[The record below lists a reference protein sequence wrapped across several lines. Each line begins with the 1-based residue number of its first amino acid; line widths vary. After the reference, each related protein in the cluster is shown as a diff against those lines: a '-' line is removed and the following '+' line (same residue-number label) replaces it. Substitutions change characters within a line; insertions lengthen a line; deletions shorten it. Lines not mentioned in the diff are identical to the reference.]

1 MADTTVERVRI
12 EITAESKEA
21 EAKVNALKK
30 ALDSV
35 RGKSTTEIEA
45 SGVQRATA
53 AYSDMKRKVSGV
65 GKAMQAAK
73 KMALSFTKSL
83 LGVNAV
89 KNSFKDLKN
98 NISKLGASLG
108 RIALY
113 RAMRSAIKNFT
124 QGIREGIQNLYQYSS
139 VVGTQFKRSLDQM
152 ATSALYVKNSL
163 ATIAEPIINKIA
175 PVLDALS
182 DKFANLA
189 AQVAEFLAKL
199 TGSETYTRAL
209 KFPVAYA
216 DAANGAAKAMQKWL
230 GPFDEINRLSAPSGS
245 GSGAAL
251 DYSKMFETIEVNK
264 DSPISKFVDM
274 LKDGIAKG
282 DLTEVGGMIS
292 GKIRDALD
300 RIEWPTIQKKAENIA
315 SNIGTFLNGFFTEPG
330 FAESVGASVGEA
342 INTGLTFAST
352 FFKKTDFYGIG
363 LSIGTMIRTGF
374 ERLDSNKLAD
384 TITGFLSGVPKGIQG
399 FVNSGALR
407 AVARKLGE
415 TLGKILSNKQFWLD
429 CFAAVGDISLALG
442 DAIIGLIEGAWEGI
456 TGNKLNLPSLSN
468 TSTSNGGSVDPTII
482 GGGIVTWVALKKIL
496 GLGAAAGTAAGAG
509 AGSALAGAGTALGA
523 AGLAAV
529 GGYGIYKGTSAGIGA
544 YNALQEQIAAEE
556 RLIKQHEMLQE
567 MLNPELTKQRLVK
580 FEKTVNRTVSNL
592 NAGIMTKARNTGENL
607 ASETAG
613 TFKTL
618 NGMNSDFLNGV
629 IDNVSFAEKNILS
642 EVSNGGVQTSTAVKN
657 SMGSMTSSVR
667 TGTGVFKDIIFD
679 STGKIV
685 GTVKEGFFST
695 EKSISG
701 SLNNSKTVISTVWGN
716 IKTSVSSYVDQVTG
730 NTKKGFENTTSTI
743 TNESSKWASPV
754 KRGMDAVRVALD
766 DGTTQSAT
774 KTKTNVEQI
783 TATFNDGSAKW
794 GLTAKLGMD
803 NVKKFLSDSS
813 GEAATTVSRN
823 FASMPVNI
831 ENSTSTLGKKI
842 ENTTKSVFRNV
853 KAFGADSVGFVSDA
867 YRAGDS
873 VIARHLNN
881 IDDNSTKKFNNII
894 RNAGKTKTALE
905 TMNGSQPVYSA
916 PGVKATTTT
925 MLATAFANGGFVD
938 NGEAFIARESGPELV
953 GRIGNRT
960 AVANNA
966 QIVAGISE
974 GVEEANMGVVNA
986 IYAVANQ
993 IVGAIKSNGG
1003 SGVDWDS
1010 ITRQISR
1017 TQARQAVSANI

>member
-35 RGKSTTEIEA
+35 RGKRTTEVEA
-45 SGVQRATA
+45 SGVQKASS
-53 AYSDMKRKVSGV
+53 AYSDMRRRADGANKSTN
-65 GKAMQAAK
+65 ALK
-73 KMALSFTKSL
+73 KSTAGLARQFVALSKS
-83 LGVNAV
+83 
-89 KNSFKDLKN
+89 KNPFSG
-98 NISKLGASLG
+98 ISKYIEKLGSSIG
-108 RIALY
+108 RIAFY
-113 RAMRSAIKNFT
+113 RVIRSSLKSIT
-124 QGIREGIQNLYQYSS
+124 QGFKEGVHNLYQYSA

-152 ATSALYVKNSL
+152 ATAALYVKNSL

-182 DKFANLA
+182 DKFAELA

-199 TGSETYTRAL
+199 TGSATYTKAL
-209 KFPVAYA
+209 KFPVAYEE
-216 DAANGAAKAMQKWL
+216 AANGAAKAMQKWL

-245 GSGAAL
+245 GSGSSL
-251 DYSKMFETIEVNK
+251 DYSRMFETVEVSA

-292 GKIRDALD
+292 GKIRDALNNID
-300 RIEWPTIQKKAENIA
+300 WPEIKRKAENIA

-330 FAESVGASVGEA
+330 FAESIGKSIGEA
-342 INTGLTFAST
+342 FNTAIGFVKKFTDVT
-352 FFKKTDFYGIG
+352 KFKDIG
-363 LSIGTMIRTGF
+363 FSLGTMVRTGF
-374 ERLDSNKLAD
+374 EKIDANQLAGAIIGAVRGALKL
-384 TITGFLSGVPKGIQG
+384 VQG
-399 FVNSGALR
+399 FANSGALR
-407 AVARKLGE
+407 EVAEKLGK
-415 TLGKILSNKQFWLD
+415 TLGKILSDKQFWLD

-456 TGNKLNLPSLSN
+456 TGNKLNLPSISN
-468 TSTSNGGSVDPTII
+468 TSGGN
-482 GGGIVTWVALKKIL
+482 
-496 GLGAAAGTAAGAG
+496 AAAG
-509 AGSALAGAGTALGA
+509 S
-523 AGLAAV
+523 
-529 GGYGIYKGTSAGIGA
+529 YS
-544 YNALQEQIAAEE
+544 ALQEQILAEE
-556 RLIKQHEMLQE
+556 RLIRQQEALQNMLRE
-567 MLNPELTKQRLVK
+567 KYDLPIPTKSPGTIRDYFPGFVGFGFDDNESPFFDNLSIPYNDKMVHASEKNMKEYGKTLERHQSQLSTTLVGSSR
-580 FEKTVNRTVSNL
+580 KTGDALVGNVTVTTKNLSNL
-592 NAGIMTKARNTGENL
+592 EGTYAGGLIKNMENTMDTTFRTYSKAGNNIVRTTDGFMQASSTSVRQGTGLMKNL
-607 ASETAG
+607 
-613 TFKTL
+613 F
-618 NGMNSDFLNGV
+618 
-629 IDNVSFAEKNILS
+629 IDN
-642 EVSNGGVQTSTAVKN
+642 
-657 SMGSMTSSVR
+657 
-667 TGTGVFKDIIFD
+667 
-679 STGKIV
+679 TGKIV
-685 GTVKEGFFST
+685 GTVKDGFFST

-701 SLNNSKTVISTVWGN
+701 SLNNAKTVISTVWGN
-716 IKTSVSSYVDQVTG
+716 IKTSVSNYVDQVTG

-766 DGTTQSAT
+766 DGTTQSAA
-774 KTKTNVEQI
+774 KTKTNVDQI
-783 TATFNDGSAKW
+783 TATFNDGSTKW
-794 GLTAKLGMD
+794 GLTAKIGMD

-831 ENSTSTLGKKI
+831 ENSTSSLGKKI
-842 ENTTKSVFRNV
+842 EDTTRSVFRNM
-853 KAFGADSVGFVSDA
+853 KSFGSDSVGFVSDA

-894 RNAGKTKTALE
+894 KNAGKTKTALE
-905 TMNGSQPVYSA
+905 TLNGSQPVYSA
-916 PGVKATTTT
+916 PGAKPAVT
-925 MLATAFANGGFVD
+925 MLAYANGGFVD

-966 QIVAGISE
+966 QIVAGIAE
-974 GVEEANMGVVNA
+974 GVEDANMGVVNA

-993 IVGAIKSNGG
+993 IVGAIKNNGG
-1003 SGVDWDS
+1003 GVDWDS